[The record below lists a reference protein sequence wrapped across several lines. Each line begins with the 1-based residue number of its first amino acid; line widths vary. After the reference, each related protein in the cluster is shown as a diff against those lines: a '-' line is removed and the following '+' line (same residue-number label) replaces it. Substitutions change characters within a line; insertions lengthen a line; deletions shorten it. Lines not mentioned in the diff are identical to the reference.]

1 MRAQVASVQ
10 NTDPWAKAGVM
21 IRESTAAGA
30 RYAAVFITPG
40 NGVTFQRRTAT
51 GGTTVNTVLTGIAA
65 PRYVRLQRASN
76 NSFRAY
82 YSSNGTNW
90 TQIGSNQTISMAN
103 GATMGLAVTSHN
115 DGTLCTSTINN
126 VTATP

>member
-1 MRAQVASVQ
+1 MTGSGADIWDTTDEFRYVHQPSSGNCEMRAQVTSVQ

-51 GGTTVNTVLTGIAA
+51 GGTTV
-65 PRYVRLQRASN
+65 Y
-76 NSFRAY
+76 
-82 YSSNGTNW
+82 
-90 TQIGSNQTISMAN
+90 
-103 GATMGLAVTSHN
+103 TSVS
-115 DGTLCTSTINN
+115 G
-126 VTATP
+126 VTAQVVL